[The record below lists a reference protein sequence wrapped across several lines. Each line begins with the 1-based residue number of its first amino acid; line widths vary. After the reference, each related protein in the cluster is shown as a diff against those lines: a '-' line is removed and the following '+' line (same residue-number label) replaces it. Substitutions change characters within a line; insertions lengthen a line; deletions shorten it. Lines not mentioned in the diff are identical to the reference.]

1 MHGPVEPYAVRL
13 GAQQFRPSK
22 SFLILPQPGGSGT
35 ATLFF
40 SFPPSRPTQHSI
52 AFTCSGLLPGP
63 EYHIQ
68 IDRPWCQLSLPQ
80 QSRCLTIATLLQ
92 NEVTDHMSLALYVTV
107 LLLIQSKAGNNV
119 KFFRIT
125 RVPVGSEP
133 RCYIEGKNH
142 HAQPAESRRRWRW
155 RWRRH
160 ACFVPRDRLRNF
172 RSKIR
177 PHRHARGHPF
187 RRETSLLSSCK
198 SIRFPFLTSQPAHP
212 LIGVFI

>member
-1 MHGPVEPYAVRL
+1 MLSVLGPNNSVRPNL
-13 GAQQFRPSK
+13 S
-22 SFLILPQPGGSGT
+22 L
-35 ATLFF
+35 
-40 SFPPSRPTQHSI
+40 SFPSRAAVALPRSSSPFRLPGRHSI

-125 RVPVGSEP
+125 GVPVGSEP

-155 RWRRH
+155 RWRRY

-198 SIRFPFLTSQPAHP
+198 SVRFPFLTSQPAHP
-212 LIGVFI
+212 LIGVSI